1 MTAVWEVIEY
11 IFMWSDEL
19 DLIDDSHCI
28 CIDLVIEWFRKL
40 FDYELHMVIGSSMKI
55 GWNVAL
61 SDYVLCFS
69 VSSMKIDEMWYLEEK
84 IVGQHLRTSI

>member
-1 MTAVWEVIEY
+1 MTAVWEGIEY

-28 CIDLVIEWFRKL
+28 CIDLVIG

-61 SDYVLCFS
+61 SDYVFCFS
-69 VSSMKIDEMWYLEEK
+69 VSNMKIDETWYLEERR
-84 IVGQHLRTSI
+84 L